1 MDLRVKPHENLLNAA
16 LSFPQRKERGRRR
29 GEKGKEE
36 EWEEVG
42 RKGRKQQGREKGER
56 KEQSLYFNRSN
67 SHFLHFVSNSK
78 IFSLHLMTQ
87 DYNDH

>member
-1 MDLRVKPHENLLNAA
+1 MQPFPSLRGKREEGEEEGK
-16 LSFPQRKERGRRR
+16 RKGRRM
-29 GEKGKEE
+29 
-36 EWEEVG
+36 EEVG